1 MNLSPRDRRALA
13 GLAVAV
19 ILGLV
24 YRFWPAS
31 TASTVVAPAAD
42 NVALAEK
49 RLAKLRDT
57 ASTAPAKEAI
67 LKQVSSDLAL
77 RERGLINAAT
87 AAQAQAQLIQIV
99 RRIGA
104 TENPPVEIRATEIG
118 PVRPLGDAYGE
129 ALISVQVECRI
140 DQLINML
147 AAIPSQPELVASSD
161 LRVMSSNSKDKTVGV
176 RLTLSGVVPRRLVP
190 EKSKTGASL

>member
-1 MNLSPRDRRALA
+1 MNMSPRDRRALA
-13 GLAVAV
+13 GLAVSV
-19 ILGLV
+19 ILGLA
-24 YRFWPAS
+24 YRFWPAN
-31 TASTVVAPAAD
+31 TAPAVVAPAAD

-57 ASTAPAKEAI
+57 AATVSAKEAI
-67 LKQVSSDLAL
+67 LRQVSSDLAL
-77 RERGLINAAT
+77 REKGLLSAAT

-129 ALISVQVECRI
+129 AMISVQVECRI

-147 AAIPSQPELVASSD
+147 AAIPSQPESIASSD
-161 LRVMSSNSKDKTVGV
+161 LRVMSSNAKDKTVGV
-176 RLTLSGVVPRRLVP
+176 RLTLSGIVPRRLVP
-190 EKSKTGASL
+190 EKSKTGARL